1 MDRPRI
7 VSIGGATIDILMQ
20 LAELPAAGQCKV
32 AEALYE
38 GVGGK
43 GANQAVAAARLGA
56 DAALVAA
63 IGDDERGL
71 RILTRLAAENVDTAH
86 VLRIAETP
94 TGGVVIER
102 DHRRHKQVAVLP
114 GANGRLGAAE
124 IEAAVEAIRGAA
136 VVTLQLE
143 IPLEAVLRAAE
154 LAGEAGVLLIL
165 DPSPARQLPDE
176 LLRYAAVLK
185 PNAHEAEVLTGIE
198 VTGRSSAHRAAQRLL
213 ERGVGLVA
221 VEAGEEGNLFLSRT
235 DEVFVPL
242 FDIEAIDATGAGDAM
257 TGALAV
263 ALAEGMPLAQAA
275 RFASAA
281 AALCTRRHGAQDA
294 MPSREEVERLLG

>member
-7 VSIGGATIDILMQ
+7 VSIGGATIDLLVQ
-20 LAELPAAGQCKV
+20 LADLPAAGQCKV
-32 AEALYE
+32 ADAFYE

-94 TGGVVIER
+94 TGGVVIQR
-102 DHRRHKQVAVLP
+102 DRRRHKQVAVLP

-124 IEAAVEAIRGAA
+124 IEAAAKVIRGAA

-143 IPLEAVLRAAE
+143 IPMEAVLRAAE
-154 LAGEAGVLLIL
+154 LAGDAGVLLIL
-165 DPSPARQLPDE
+165 DPSPARQLPGE
-176 LLRYAAVLK
+176 LLRRAAVLK
-185 PNAHEAEVLTGIE
+185 PNAHEAQVLTGIE
-198 VTGRSSAHRAAQRLL
+198 VTGRSSAHLAARHLL

-221 VEAGEEGNLFLSRT
+221 IEAGEEGNLFLSRSE
-235 DEVFVPL
+235 EVFVPL
-242 FDIEAIDATGAGDAM
+242 FDIEALDATGAGDAM

-263 ALAEGMPLAQAA
+263 ALAEGMPLQQAA
-275 RFASAA
+275 RFAAAA
-281 AALCTRRHGAQDA
+281 AALSTRRHGAQDA